1 MIEPLRPSPPPPA
14 DGPQRALPRFGVGTA
29 AIGNLYRAIDDAT
42 AEAMVAAALDAGL
55 HYFDTAPHYGFGL
68 AERRLGAALARLDP
82 AQACAVST
90 KVGRLLVP
98 TDAKGERFGFVD
110 ADPFAPV
117 FDYSADGV
125 RRSFDASLARL
136 RRDRVD
142 VLLAHDLGAVTHG
155 EDHARYL
162 RDFLDGG
169 YAAMTALRDAG
180 AVGAIGIGVNEIAVC
195 EELLDRVP
203 LDVILLAGRYTLLD
217 RSAAAFLDRCDA
229 QGVRVIVGGAYNSG
243 ILARDPADADPAA
256 SHYDYAAP
264 SRELV
269 ERTRALAQTCATAGV
284 ALPAAAIQFPLRH
297 PAVACVVAG
306 LADPG
311 EVADLAA
318 RIAVP
323 VPDDL
328 WRALDAPAQQQ
339 QLILLHPD
347 DNVLICVAP
356 IAAGDILTVSGGTIP
371 AREGVT
377 VGHKIARVPLAAG
390 EKVIKYGAPIGS
402 MTDAAVAGQW
412 VHMHNMKSDYIASH
426 TRSTVTEQRA

>member
-1 MIEPLRPSPPPPA
+1 MIEPVRSPTPSTG
-14 DGPQRALPRFGVGTA
+14 GPRGALPRYGVGTA
-29 AIGNLYRAIDDAT
+29 TIGNLYRAIDDAT
-42 AEAMVAAALDAGL
+42 AEATVAAALDAGFR
-55 HYFDTAPHYGFGL
+55 YFDTAPHYGFGL
-68 AERRLGAALARLDP
+68 AERRLGTALVRLDP

-98 TDAKGERFGFVD
+98 TEARGERHGFVD

-125 RRSFDASLARL
+125 RRSFDRSLARL
-136 RRDRVD
+136 QRDRVD
-142 VLLAHDLGAVTHG
+142 VLLAHDLGTLTHG
-155 EDHARYL
+155 EDHARHL

-169 YAAMTALRDAG
+169 YPAMVALREAG
-180 AVGAIGIGVNEIAVC
+180 VVRAIGIGVNEIAVC
-195 EELLDRVP
+195 EELLDRVA

-217 RSAAAFLDRCDA
+217 RSAAAFLDRCHA
-229 QGVRVIVGGAYNSG
+229 QGVRVIIGGAYNSG
-243 ILARDPADADPAA
+243 ILARDPAEADPAQ

-264 SRELV
+264 SPELV
-269 ERTRALAQTCATAGV
+269 ERTQALARTCATAGV
-284 ALPAAAIQFPLRH
+284 SLPAAAIQFPLRH

-306 LADPG
+306 LASPA

-328 WRALDAPAQQQ
+328 WRALDGPVQQQ

-377 VGHKIARVPLAAG
+377 VGHKIARVPMAPG